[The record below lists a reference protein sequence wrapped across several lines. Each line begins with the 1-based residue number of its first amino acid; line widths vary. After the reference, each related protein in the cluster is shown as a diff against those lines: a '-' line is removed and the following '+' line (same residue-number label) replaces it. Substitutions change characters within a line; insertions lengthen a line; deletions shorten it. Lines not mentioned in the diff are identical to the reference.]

1 MIAFDADVLICAA
14 DPTHLL
20 GSRVAALFDV
30 DPQEREFVGVGSV
43 LLLPEVLSK
52 PLRRDQA
59 DESLAL
65 ISYLGRL
72 ELLAFDAPTAD
83 LALGVTVAYGLRA
96 PDAVHLATAVRAG
109 ADHFLTNNRKDFP
122 QSIVEIDVIYPDDL
136 PETPPQ
142 GPGSP
147 T

>member
-1 MIAFDADVLICAA
+1 MIAFDTDVLIYAA
-14 DPTHLL
+14 DPAHLL
-20 GSRVAALFDV
+20 GRRVAALFDV
-30 DPQEREFVGVGSV
+30 DPDVQEFVGVGSV
-43 LLLPEVLSK
+43 LLIPEVLAK
-52 PLRRDQA
+52 PLRREQA

-72 ELLAFDAPTAD
+72 ELLGVDAPTAD
-83 LALGVTVAYGLRA
+83 LALGVATSYGLRA
-96 PDAVHLATAVRAG
+96 ADAIHLATAVRAG

-136 PETPPQ
+136 PETAPQ
-142 GPGSP
+142 SPGAP